1 MNHSMKSS
9 TVIITG
15 ANRGIGRG
23 FVKVYL
29 ARPST
34 TVIAAVRDV
43 THATSKALQLLPKAD
58 CSRLIIIQLDSSM
71 PESTAAVIEKL
82 KIDHGITSLDI
93 VIANA
98 GISLNASRVRESTVE
113 NINQHLLVNAVAP
126 VALFQAAADLLQ
138 ASKTGN
144 PTFIAMS
151 TLGGSIRSI
160 DGVAHLPLSP
170 YGGSK
175 AALNWF
181 IRRLHFEEPWL
192 TSFLLHP
199 GLIETDLTVAAM
211 EGSGVKLSDMG
222 AVSVDAGVAQ
232 MMKTIDKASRN
243 ISGTFQSYDGTEM
256 PW

>member
-1 MNHSMKSS
+1 MSPF
-9 TVIITG
+9 TVLITG

-23 FVKVYL
+23 LVKVYL

-34 TVIAAVRDV
+34 TVIAAVRDLEHV
-43 THATSKALQLLPKAD
+43 TSKSLQDLPTAD
-58 CSRLIIIQLDSSM
+58 GSRLITIQLDSTK
-71 PESTAAVIEKL
+71 PESTAVVIGKL
-82 KIDHGITSLDI
+82 KAEHGVASLD
-93 VIANA
+93 VVLANA
-98 GISLNASRVRESTVE
+98 GISLHGSRVRESSIE

-126 VALFQAAADLLQ
+126 VALFQATADLLQ

-144 PTFIAMS
+144 PTFIALS
-151 TLGGSIRSI
+151 TLAGSIRSI

-192 TSFLLHP
+192 TSLLLHP
-199 GLIETDLTVAAM
+199 GLIETDLTVAAI
-211 EGSGVKLSDMG
+211 EGTAFNLSDMG
-222 AVSVDAGVAQ
+222 AVSVDAGVADL
-232 MMKTIDKASRN
+232 MKIIDKATRE
-243 ISGTFQSYDGTEM
+243 IGGTFQSHDGTEL

>member
-1 MNHSMKSS
+1 MNNSMKSS
-9 TVIITG
+9 TVLITG

-29 ARPST
+29 ARPSA
-34 TVIAAVRDV
+34 TVIATVRDA
-43 THATSKALQLLPKAD
+43 THATSKALQILPKAD

-71 PESTAAVIEKL
+71 PESTAAAIEKL
-82 KIDHGITSLDI
+82 RIDYGIISLDI

-113 NINQHLLVNAVAP
+113 NISQHLLVNAVAP
-126 VALFQAAADLLQ
+126 VTLFQAAADLLQ

-144 PTFIAMS
+144 PTFIAIS
-151 TLGGSIRSI
+151 TLGGSIGSI
-160 DGVAHLPLSP
+160 HGVAHIPLSP

-181 IRRLHFEEPWL
+181 IRHLHFEEPWL

-222 AVSVDAGVAQ
+222 AVSVDTGVAQ
-232 MMKTIDKASRN
+232 MMKIIDKASRN
-243 ISGTFQSYDGTEM
+243 ISGTFQSYDGTKL